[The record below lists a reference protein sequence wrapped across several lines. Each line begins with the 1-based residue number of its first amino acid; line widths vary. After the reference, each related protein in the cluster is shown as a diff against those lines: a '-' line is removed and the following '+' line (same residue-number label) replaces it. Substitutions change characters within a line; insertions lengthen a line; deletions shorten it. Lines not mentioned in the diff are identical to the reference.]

1 MSSGDPW
8 TSRKCPAV
16 HPASGLPPLHHFPRP
31 RCGKRIPAHAQW
43 TQISPGPPHP
53 APPSPSPPYQG
64 RASAFTQ
71 RWLQASHTPSLLTR
85 ARSLN
90 PALGLAARAG
100 SPESPAPIP
109 DGENNPQLLSKV
121 KTSCERGLPRIY
133 DARSGP
139 SSLAR
144 PETDPRLPGLPRGHP
159 LARPPRAEPG
169 GGRSAAG
176 SDRIAAAG
184 GRRRGFLLPVPL
196 PPTCRGSQ
204 QPPSPRRV
212 RRPRAVPESFLRGLR
227 ISGPGARPRATPLP
241 APPRPPE
248 TPRSPISPSSSSS
261 SSSSISSRTSLVIM
275 GMSPPAARN
284 LAQSWGLLGVRNFG
298 SLTGRAPGQGRQGA
312 SHSRLRG
319 RCAQPALGESGPKWC
334 VQDNLWPPE
343 PGRATEHAQ

>member
-109 DGENNPQLLSKV
+109 AGENNPKLLSKV

-139 SSLAR
+139 LSLAR

-184 GRRRGFLLPVPL
+184 GRRRL
-196 PPTCRGSQ
+196 
-204 QPPSPRRV
+204 PSPGSSAPDLPRV
-212 RRPRAVPESFLRGLR
+212 PTTSLAEKGAAPTRSPRV
-227 ISGPGARPRATPLP
+227 LP
-241 APPRPPE
+241 AWAEDFGAGRPAPRHTAPRPA
-248 TPRSPISPSSSSS
+248 
-261 SSSSISSRTSLVIM
+261 
-275 GMSPPAARN
+275 PAPGN
-284 LAQSWGLLGVRNFG
+284 P
-298 SLTGRAPGQGRQGA
+298 SLTDIPVFFVVLLQL
-312 SHSRLRG
+312 HF
-319 RCAQPALGESGPKWC
+319 
-334 VQDNLWPPE
+334 
-343 PGRATEHAQ
+343 

>member
-1 MSSGDPW
+1 MPDQG
-8 TSRKCPAV
+8 
-16 HPASGLPPLHHFPRP
+16 PRP
-31 RCGKRIPAHAQW
+31 
-43 TQISPGPPHP
+43 SPVPK
-53 APPSPSPPYQG
+53 
-64 RASAFTQ
+64 
-71 RWLQASHTPSLLTR
+71 LTR
-85 ARSLN
+85 A
-90 PALGLAARAG
+90 
-100 SPESPAPIP
+100 SPAFPGATRSP
-109 DGENNPQLLSKV
+109 ARRELSR
-121 KTSCERGLPRIY
+121 E
-133 DARSGP
+133 
-139 SSLAR
+139 
-144 PETDPRLPGLPRGHP
+144 
-159 LARPPRAEPG
+159 
-169 GGRSAAG
+169 AAG
-176 SDRIAAAG
+176 QRLEATALRPQAG
-184 GRRRGFLLPVPL
+184 GAGFLLPVPL